1 MLPRM
6 HDLDHEER
14 LLGGTPEL
22 ARGGAIDLEQI
33 ARHHSLR
40 ATPVEKQN
48 LLGVREHME
57 IPLRDHVGLESVA
70 NRHGPHVARV
80 LERLERHRQVAVMD
94 PDELHDYV
102 AEQLALLHFRKSGHF
117 VSPTSRDP
125 GNAHSY
131 D

>member
-6 HDLDHEER
+6 HDLDHDER

-33 ARHHSLR
+33 ARHPSLR

-80 LERLERHRQVAVMD
+80 LKRLDRLSHASGKGQA
-94 PDELHDYV
+94 ELNHYA
-102 AEQLALLHFRKSGHF
+102 AEQ
-117 VSPTSRDP
+117 
-125 GNAHSY
+125 
-131 D
+131 